1 MSNSTIL
8 RVVILGTF
16 AIIGILAMQSWWIWK
31 SFDSQQ
37 TEFDQSVRIA
47 LRKVAKIVTVHRDS
61 EAMPATQLI
70 TQATGNY
77 YVVNVN
83 DKIDP
88 AVLEFQLKK
97 ELEAVAL
104 HVDFEYGIFDCTSK
118 DMIYGNFISYAND
131 KGEREELDQKLPSQE
146 GLDHYFGIRFP
157 GRTSYLL
164 STMSL
169 VWIFSGLLLVAMVF
183 FAYAMSV
190 ILQQKRLS
198 ELQKD
203 FINNMTHEFKTPIST
218 IRVAADTFLNSPVV
232 QQEDRL
238 QRYARILREQSERLT
253 QQVEK
258 VLQIAK
264 VDRLGFQLNREP
276 VQVHELLGPLLQ
288 SVDAKVT
295 DAGGALHTQLGA
307 TAHLIQADPVHFTN
321 VLDNLLDNALKY
333 SPENPQVSV
342 STANPSPD
350 VLVISIRDNGIGI
363 AKNFQ
368 KKVFNKFFRVPTG
381 NIHNVK
387 GFGLGLYYVR
397 NICQQH
403 GWKIQLDSEPGKGT
417 TVQITIPQATRPI
430 AIPSKERVA

>member
-131 KGEREELDQKLPSQE
+131 KGEREQLDQKLPSQE

-295 DAGGALHTQLGA
+295 DAGGALHTELMA
-307 TAHLIQADPVHFTN
+307 SAHLIQADPVHFTN

-333 SPENPQVSV
+333 SPENPQVTV

-363 AKNFQ
+363 ARNFQ

-417 TVQITIPQATRPI
+417 TVQITIPQATRPT